1 MIKRREHSCKY
12 QLRREIIH
20 KLSRTQLFWLCVL
33 ALIVLGLIGIFAPT
47 ALVGLL

>member
-1 MIKRREHSCKY
+1 MIKRKEHSCKFSCF
-12 QLRREIIH
+12 REIIH

-33 ALIVLGLIGIFAPT
+33 TLIVLGLIGIFAPT